1 LLGGCCHSCLLHLA
15 CLFTVHVKECPS
27 PTLQWRIP
35 PFSHCYKSSPLQAHW
50 RRWCFSGW
58 LVYLQFKW
66 GVPLSHSLVLRVP
79 RPLCYVSFFFQLLVI
94 IQFGFFLFFYPGGG
108 QSVQGAMLI
117 WPRVV
122 SGSTVCCLAHLV
134 VCISGAGSSWHLAL
148 WEHSWFL
155 CLMWSGDA
163 MRGLGVW
170 RSQSFASSLWC
181 FIQSVSPASLQD
193 FTLGSTISASSL

>member
-1 LLGGCCHSCLLHLA
+1 
-15 CLFTVHVKECPS
+15 
-27 PTLQWRIP
+27 
-35 PFSHCYKSSPLQAHW
+35 
-50 RRWCFSGW
+50 
-58 LVYLQFKW
+58 
-66 GVPLSHSLVLRVP
+66 
-79 RPLCYVSFFFQLLVI
+79 VSFVVVVVYSVC
-94 IQFGFFLFFYPGGG
+94 FLSLFSLDGG